1 MDTNYKWQNCRA
13 KFDTLILSHEISGRV
28 AYERGY
34 FIGKYEMTKIAVTDF
49 NISYIIELFFR
60 HQGLKRELFVVT
72 KDWKEN
78 CFVDTKDWK

>member
-1 MDTNYKWQNCRA
+1 M
-13 KFDTLILSHEISGRV
+13 
-28 AYERGY
+28 GY

-60 HQGLKRELFVVT
+60 HQGLKRELFVDT

-78 CFVDTKDWK
+78 CFVDTKDWKESGIYMEFEKAIV